1 MNVVFP
7 FLHRGMHALVLAGF
21 LTVAVASAQETG
33 NLKDKQVTRGVRFVC
48 AGIAKGTPEILQ
60 LVSKKG
66 LMDVP
71 LSVRSPG
78 SLFAIPT
85 DGVIRL
91 GLKTENKEHP
101 FTSLAVATMPNGATH
116 ATAIL
121 FPAENATDG
130 TRYRMLLI
138 DDKSLTGGDVYF
150 INTLKQRCSVRLDD
164 KQFILTSGK
173 PIIHHTGRNEEAFNA
188 SVAISVEHSEKS
200 AAPGWDLITASTWR
214 LMPTRIEVC
223 LIYLNSQY
231 QRPALMGLTF
241 FPNRNETPIN
251 DDL

>member
-1 MNVVFP
+1 MFI
-7 FLHRGMHALVLAGF
+7 FAFIHRGMGELILAGF
-21 LTVAVASAQETG
+21 LTLVVASAQETR
-33 NLKDKQVTRGVRFVC
+33 NIKDKKVTRGVRFVC
-48 AGIAKGTPEILQ
+48 AAIAEGTPEILQ

-101 FTSLAVATMPNGATH
+101 FTTLAIATMPDGATH

-121 FPAENATDG
+121 LPVENPPDG
-130 TRYRMLLI
+130 TRYRMILI
-138 DDKSLTGGDVYF
+138 DDKSITGGDVYF
-150 INTLKQRCSVRLDD
+150 LNTLKQRCLVRLDD
-164 KQFILTSGK
+164 KQFILTGGK
-173 PIIHHTGRNEEAFNA
+173 PIIHHTDRNKEAFNA
-188 SVAISVEHSEKS
+188 SVAIKVERSEKS
-200 AAPGWDLITASTWR
+200 EAPGWNLITASTWR

-223 LIYLNSQY
+223 LIYLNSDY
-231 QRPALMGLTF
+231 QRPALKGLTF
-241 FPNRNETPIN
+241 FPIRGETLIGDEP
-251 DDL
+251 

>member
-1 MNVVFP
+1 MSIFP
-7 FLHRGMHALVLAGF
+7 FIHRGMGALVLAGF
-21 LTVAVASAQETG
+21 LTVVVASAQETG

-48 AGIAKGTPEILQ
+48 VGIAKGTPEILQ

-91 GLKTENKEHP
+91 GVKTKNKEHP
-101 FTSLAVATMPNGATH
+101 FTTLAIATMPDGATH

-121 FPAENATDG
+121 FPAENPTDG

-138 DDKSLTGGDVYF
+138 DDKALTGGDVYF

-164 KQFILTSGK
+164 KQFILTGGK
-173 PIIHHTGRNEEAFNA
+173 PIIHHTGRNEQAFNA
-188 SVAISVEHSEKS
+188 SVAISVERSNKS

-214 LMPTRIEVC
+214 LMPTRNEVC
-223 LIYLNSQY
+223 VIYPDSEY
-231 QRPALMGLTF
+231 QRPALKGLTF
-241 FPNRNETPIN
+241 FPIRGETPIG
-251 DDL
+251 DDP

>member
-1 MNVVFP
+1 M
-7 FLHRGMHALVLAGF
+7 GALVLAGF
-21 LTVAVASAQETG
+21 LTVVVASAQETG

-48 AGIAKGTPEILQ
+48 VGIAKGTPEILQ

-91 GLKTENKEHP
+91 GVKTENKEHP
-101 FTSLAVATMPNGATH
+101 FTTLAIATMPDGASH

-121 FPAENATDG
+121 FPAENPTDG
-130 TRYRMLLI
+130 TCYRMLLI

-164 KQFILTSGK
+164 KQFMLTSGK
-173 PIIHHTGRNEEAFNA
+173 PIIHHSGRNQEAFNA
-188 SVAISVEHSEKS
+188 PVAISVERSIKS
-200 AAPGWDLITASTWR
+200 AASGWDLITASTWR
-214 LMPTRIEVC
+214 LLPTRIEVC
-223 LIYLNSQY
+223 LIYLNSDY
-231 QRPALMGLTF
+231 QRPALKGLTF
-241 FPNRNETPIN
+241 FPIRGETLIG
-251 DDL
+251 DDP